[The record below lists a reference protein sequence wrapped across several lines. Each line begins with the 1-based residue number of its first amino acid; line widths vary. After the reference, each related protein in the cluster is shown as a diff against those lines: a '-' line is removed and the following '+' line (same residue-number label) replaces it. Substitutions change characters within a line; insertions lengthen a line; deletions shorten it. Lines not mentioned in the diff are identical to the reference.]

1 MGLAAARTKKAN
13 HLLGE
18 RAGDGLG
25 VAKAAA
31 AVAALVGLKVSL
43 VVLVE
48 LDFGCRGDFDPLFD
62 TLVGFH
68 FGHGCASCGSPW
80 NSPHGRILS
89 SSQGG
94 V

>member
-1 MGLAAARTKKAN
+1 LRLAATGPEEAD
-13 HLLGE
+13 HLFGE
-18 RAGDGLG
+18 GAGDGLG
-25 VAKAAA
+25 VAEPATT
-31 AVAALVGLKVSL
+31 VAALVGLEVSL

-48 LDFGCRGDFDPLFD
+48 LDFACGGDFDPLFD

-68 FGHGCASCGSPW
+68 FGHGCASCDSPW
-80 NSPHGRILS
+80 NSPNGRILS